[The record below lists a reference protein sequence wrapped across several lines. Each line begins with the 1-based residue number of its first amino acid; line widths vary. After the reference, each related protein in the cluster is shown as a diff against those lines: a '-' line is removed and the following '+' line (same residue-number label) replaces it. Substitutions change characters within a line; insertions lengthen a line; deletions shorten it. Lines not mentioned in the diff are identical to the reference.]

1 MMKKLVILLSVF
13 MLSIS
18 GMAQQPAG
26 PKPSGQPAGGFGG
39 FGMGKRTPVLIT
51 NDLSGD
57 VDGIFALVH
66 QLLCQSSDI
75 KGIVGTHL
83 GSQRAWTDNGKGG
96 SVTDQAVARAKEVMD
111 LLEIEQTFPIVKGA
125 DKGLESTT
133 QPIES
138 EGAKLIVE
146 EAKKHSPEKP
156 LYVTVGASLTDVA
169 SAWLMDPS
177 ISKNIIVVWIGGQEY
192 PFGHPFPPQY
202 NKGNN
207 LVEYNARLDIKS
219 VQVVFNQSD
228 LTLWQIPRD
237 VYRQALYGMDEITDK
252 IAPCGE
258 IGKYLEEKL
267 HRFGSDTYVLGDSP
281 MVLISTLTTT
291 FEPGAASSFYE
302 VVKAPTIRDDGHY
315 DFSAPGRD
323 IIVYKNID
331 TRLLFGDMESK
342 IRKAAKAIEA
352 KKVKGKKK

>member
-1 MMKKLVILLSVF
+1 MKKLLSLAF
-13 MLSIS
+13 CGLMAIS
-18 GMAQQPAG
+18 AMAQKPEGAPAG
-26 PKPSGQPAGGFGG
+26 PPPGAPNFGA
-39 FGMGKRTPVLIT
+39 MMAKRAPVLIT

-66 QLLCQSSDI
+66 QLLCTSSDI
-75 KGIVGTHL
+75 RGIVGTHL
-83 GSQRAWTDNGKGG
+83 GNQRAWTSNGQNT
-96 SVTDQAVARAKEVMD
+96 SVVDQAVARAHEVMK
-111 LLEIEQTFPIVKGA
+111 LLDIDENSIKVVPGA
-125 DKGLESTT
+125 EKGLESTDK
-133 QPIES
+133 PIIS

-146 EAKKHSPEKP
+146 EAHKATPEKP
-156 LYVTVGASLTDVA
+156 LYVTVGASLTDIA
-169 SAWLMDPS
+169 SAWLMDPT

-202 NKGNN
+202 NKGQN

-219 VQVVFNQSD
+219 FQVVFNQSD

-237 VYRQALYGMDEITDK
+237 VYRQCLYGMEEITDK

-302 VVKAPTIRDDGHY
+302 VVKCPKVTDEGLY
-315 DFSAPGRD
+315 DFTNPGRD
-323 IIVYKNID
+323 IIVYKTVD

-342 IRKAAKAIEA
+342 LRNFAAK
-352 KKVKGKKK
+352 KK